1 MIVVNDDGG
10 GVGGQRALVVRRQK
24 LLYKKP
30 KRIVSA
36 QTDQTGGETMAGD
49 NRKTQKLGRLN
60 SNQEVTKLVQ
70 VKKEEKSPDEFQN
83 KDTPPCKQ
91 KLTTT
96 TKTTTAQSTHTPKP
110 ENIICQYLFKLSFEI
125 WSSLSKLV

>member
-36 QTDQTGGETMAGD
+36 QTNETGGETMAGD
-49 NRKTQKLGRLN
+49 
-60 SNQEVTKLVQ
+60 
-70 VKKEEKSPDEFQN
+70 
-83 KDTPPCKQ
+83 KQ
-91 KLTTT
+91 KN
-96 TKTTTAQSTHTPKP
+96 TKIRKVKQTRTKKSQSWYK
-110 ENIICQYLFKLSFEI
+110 
-125 WSSLSKLV
+125 